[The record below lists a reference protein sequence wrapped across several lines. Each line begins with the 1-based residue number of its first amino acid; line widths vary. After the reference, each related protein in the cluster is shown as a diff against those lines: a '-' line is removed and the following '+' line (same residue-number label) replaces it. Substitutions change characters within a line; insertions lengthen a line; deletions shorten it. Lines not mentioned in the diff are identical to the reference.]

1 VPLRKEDDTDKLL
14 LTPEEAANARGIGRL
29 KAYQLMR
36 DGKVRSLRIG
46 TCRRI
51 PTAALPELIAHMQDE
66 AS

>member
-1 VPLRKEDDTDKLL
+1 VDKLL
-14 LTPEEAANARGIGRL
+14 LTPEEAANALGIGRS
-29 KAYQLMR
+29 KVYQLMR

-51 PTAALPELIAHMQDE
+51 PATALSELVAGLEDE

>member
-1 VPLRKEDDTDKLL
+1 MDKLL
-14 LTPEEAANARGIGRL
+14 LTPEEAANALGIGRS
-29 KAYQLMR
+29 KIYQLLR

-51 PTAALPELIAHMQDE
+51 PAAALPELIADMEDE